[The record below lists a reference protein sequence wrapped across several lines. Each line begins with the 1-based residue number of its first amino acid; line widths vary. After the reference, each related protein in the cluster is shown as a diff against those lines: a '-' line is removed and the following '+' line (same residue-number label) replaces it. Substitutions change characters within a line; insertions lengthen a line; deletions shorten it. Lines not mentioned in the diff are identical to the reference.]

1 MWLRQIVQTALAGR
15 SCERVECVWM
25 WESANRAP
33 LPPIF
38 PLTCPPISHHA
49 LQELREIHN
58 KQQRQKQKEL
68 EADITQPSHDRK
80 STELQESR
88 YFYVLLWLFF
98 AGKNFSLTFCNR
110 HSFCLLLS
118 SRLSGADDGVSP
130 AWRDDGLGKAPTPP
144 VPQAWMS
151 RVSEEE
157 NHSRGEIQENLSKLF
172 TQHPIPGKLQ
182 AHSPWSMTGEGKE
195 DCRTRHELD

>member
-1 MWLRQIVQTALAGR
+1 
-15 SCERVECVWM
+15 M

-88 YFYVLLWLFF
+88 YFMFFYGYSLW
-98 AGKNFSLTFCNR
+98 KNFNFLTGIHFVSYFPPGCQGQMKVSLQHGETTRWEKLPLLLCLTPGWAEWVKRRTTTEPKYRITSPNSSRSIRNRENYRLSPPGLWQVRRKKIIEPDFNWITFTAA
-110 HSFCLLLS
+110 FCLLLLRCARS
-118 SRLSGADDGVSP
+118 
-130 AWRDDGLGKAPTPP
+130 
-144 VPQAWMS
+144 
-151 RVSEEE
+151 
-157 NHSRGEIQENLSKLF
+157 
-172 TQHPIPGKLQ
+172 
-182 AHSPWSMTGEGKE
+182 
-195 DCRTRHELD
+195 

>member
-1 MWLRQIVQTALAGR
+1 MSSV
-15 SCERVECVWM
+15 SECERVQTEPRCPLY
-25 WESANRAP
+25 SP
-33 LPPIF
+33 LPVLQYPIMHCRSWEKSTTNNRGRNKRSWR
-38 PLTCPPISHHA
+38 LTSPSRHMTGSPQNYKSLGIFMFVYGYS
-49 LQELREIHN
+49 LREKLHFN
-58 KQQRQKQKEL
+58 
-68 EADITQPSHDRK
+68 
-80 STELQESR
+80 
-88 YFYVLLWLFF
+88 FF
-98 AGKNFSLTFCNR
+98 NT

>member
-1 MWLRQIVQTALAGR
+1 MSSVSESERVQTEPRCPLY
-15 SCERVECVWM
+15 S
-25 WESANRAP
+25 P
-33 LPPIF
+33 LPVLQYPIMHCRSWEKSTTNNRGRNKRSWR
-38 PLTCPPISHHA
+38 LTSPSRHMTGSPQNYKSLGIFMFVYGYS
-49 LQELREIHN
+49 LREKLHFN
-58 KQQRQKQKEL
+58 
-68 EADITQPSHDRK
+68 
-80 STELQESR
+80 
-88 YFYVLLWLFF
+88 FF
-98 AGKNFSLTFCNR
+98 NT